1 VRSVRRCDVFRALH
15 ECKQQVKPAF
25 CLNSPFSDGEPAI
38 RLNSSNFPKSTNA
51 GGR

>member
-1 VRSVRRCDVFRALH
+1 MRSVRRSDVLRTLH

-25 CLNSPFSDGEPAI
+25 CLNFLFSDGDPAI
-38 RLNSSNFPKSTNA
+38 RLISSDFPKSTYA